1 MGTTKKFKKIGVVTT
16 GGDCPGLNAAIRAV
30 VRTGIYH
37 GMEVT
42 GILQGYEGM
51 IKGEFVR
58 LGSHSVSNIL
68 QRGGTILK
76 TARSEAFKTV
86 EGRKKAYDNLVKEGI
101 EALVVIGGD
110 GSFKGIEQFSREFPI
125 TSIGVPKTIDN
136 DIFGTDYAI
145 GFDTALNTVIQV
157 IDKIRD
163 TADSH
168 NRLFFVE
175 VMGRDAGMIAIYSG
189 IASGAEA
196 VLIPETETKIEQI
209 VKILDRGWERKKSS
223 MIVIVAEGDVAGGA
237 YEIAREVKAR
247 FNQYDTRVSVLG
259 HMQRGGSPTCN
270 DRVLASRLGVA
281 AVQALIEGRTNEMVG
296 VINNEIS
303 HTSYSDVVK
312 GKKEFPYQLLK
323 IAEILSL

>member
-1 MGTTKKFKKIGVVTT
+1 MTTQKKYKKIGVVTT

-37 GMEVT
+37 GLEVV
-42 GILQGYEGM
+42 GILNGYNGM
-51 IKGEFVR
+51 IKGEFIPLV
-58 LGSHSVSNIL
+58 SHSVSNIL

-76 TARSEAFKTV
+76 TARSEEFKTI
-86 EGRKKAYDNLVKEGI
+86 EGRKKAFENLSGKGI

-110 GSFKGIEQFSREFPI
+110 GSFRGIEQFSREF
-125 TSIGVPKTIDN
+125 SIPSVGIPKTIDN

-145 GFDTALNTVIQV
+145 GFDTALNTVVQV
-157 IDKIRD
+157 VDKIRD

-189 IASGAEA
+189 IAGGAEA
-196 VLIPETETKIEQI
+196 VLIPETDTKIEQI
-209 VKILDRGWERKKSS
+209 VKILNRGWHRKKSS

-237 YEIAREVKAR
+237 YEIAKEVKER

-259 HMQRGGSPTCN
+259 HMQRGGTPSCN

-281 AVQALIEGRTNEMVG
+281 AVEGLLEGRTNEMVG
-296 VINNEIS
+296 VINHEIAY
-303 HTSYSDVVK
+303 TSYSKVVA

-323 IAEILSL
+323 IAEVLSL

>member
-1 MGTTKKFKKIGVVTT
+1 
-16 GGDCPGLNAAIRAV
+16 
-30 VRTGIYH
+30 
-37 GMEVT
+37 
-42 GILQGYEGM
+42 
-51 IKGEFVR
+51 
-58 LGSHSVSNIL
+58 
-68 QRGGTILK
+68 
-76 TARSEAFKTV
+76 
-86 EGRKKAYDNLVKEGI
+86 
-101 EALVVIGGD
+101 
-110 GSFKGIEQFSREFPI
+110 
-125 TSIGVPKTIDN
+125 
-136 DIFGTDYAI
+136 
-145 GFDTALNTVIQV
+145 
-157 IDKIRD
+157 
-163 TADSH
+163 
-168 NRLFFVE
+168 
-175 VMGRDAGMIAIYSG
+175 MGRDAGMIAIYSG

>member
-1 MGTTKKFKKIGVVTT
+1 
-16 GGDCPGLNAAIRAV
+16 
-30 VRTGIYH
+30 
-37 GMEVT
+37 
-42 GILQGYEGM
+42 
-51 IKGEFVR
+51 
-58 LGSHSVSNIL
+58 
-68 QRGGTILK
+68 
-76 TARSEAFKTV
+76 
-86 EGRKKAYDNLVKEGI
+86 
-101 EALVVIGGD
+101 
-110 GSFKGIEQFSREFPI
+110 
-125 TSIGVPKTIDN
+125 
-136 DIFGTDYAI
+136 
-145 GFDTALNTVIQV
+145 
-157 IDKIRD
+157 
-163 TADSH
+163 
-168 NRLFFVE
+168 LFFVE